1 MICNLVGVGALSSR
15 QDPEDLLAVMSA
27 YQDRIKAVVAEHDG
41 FIGKSLGDEVV
52 VYFGYPRAR
61 EDDAER
67 AVRAGLAVIKGV
79 AALRPHSQKPLQARV
94 AIATGLV
101 VVGDLNEVGISAD
114 HAAIGDALPLAAGL
128 VAVAEPGS
136 LVISATTHRLIG
148 ALFDYRDPG
157 LLNLKSVPDPVEAW
171 QVVEK
176 ARPQAASKRCT
187 RNPPN

>member
-1 MICNLVGVGALSSR
+1 MTCNLVGVGGVTSH
-15 QDPEDLLAVMSA
+15 QDPEDLLAVMSG

-41 FIGKSLGDEVV
+41 FIGRSLGDEVV

-67 AVRAGLAVIKGV
+67 AVRAGLAVIKNV

-114 HAAIGDALPLAAGL
+114 HAAIGDALVLAAGL
-128 VAVAEPGS
+128 VAVAEPDS
-136 LVISATTHRLIG
+136 LVISATRVASLAPCSII
-148 ALFDYRDPG
+148 AI
-157 LLNLKSVPDPVEAW
+157 LNCSI
-171 QVVEK
+171 
-176 ARPQAASKRCT
+176 
-187 RNPPN
+187 